1 MNQNSA
7 MKNEVKKFLGIEVPP
22 DLTRRNFFF
31 LYFTTFFIGLLP
43 GMPAIIQPAFLKKI
57 INVSP
62 EFFGSINGIL
72 QNTSQI
78 ATLAFVGLVGV
89 LSDRVGRKILAIL
102 GFAIMFIFFYL
113 YGMSNEIA
121 AALKIPADITSKI
134 CATLC
139 FASARANEFIDFAPG
154 LFVAYIIRLIIG
166 IGLVFCFPQF
176 IVMVADYTYAKDRG
190 KGMAFSG
197 AVKAIAGLVVFIVFA
212 PIGRAFGVE
221 ELFSTSSII
230 AFLGAVCTWAFLKDR
245 LHKEKSGKDL
255 RKGIKEIFRV
265 VNKSLPI
272 KASYLCAVITRP
284 DIGVMAVFLI
294 SWSVKVA
301 DKYQMTAEAATFK
314 GSISL
319 IVLLTISFIIMP
331 VIGIL
336 LDRWGRVPTL
346 ILSLICGGVGLVLI
360 ALSPDPFSKSIF
372 IAVALL
378 GLGMAGYQAGTYTLV
393 SDASPK
399 GMVGS
404 ILGGLNTL
412 SPFGH
417 LFFITLGGYLFDV
430 FGPGWAFALKGAANI
445 LLAIWMFI
453 IKKRIKIDPE
463 EI

>member
-1 MNQNSA
+1 
-7 MKNEVKKFLGIEVPP
+7 
-22 DLTRRNFFF
+22 
-31 LYFTTFFIGLLP
+31 
-43 GMPAIIQPAFLKKI
+43 
-57 INVSP
+57 
-62 EFFGSINGIL
+62 
-72 QNTSQI
+72 
-78 ATLAFVGLVGV
+78 
-89 LSDRVGRKILAIL
+89 
-102 GFAIMFIFFYL
+102 
-113 YGMSNEIA
+113 
-121 AALKIPADITSKI
+121 
-134 CATLC
+134 
-139 FASARANEFIDFAPG
+139 
-154 LFVAYIIRLIIG
+154 
-166 IGLVFCFPQF
+166 
-176 IVMVADYTYAKDRG
+176 
-190 KGMAFSG
+190 
-197 AVKAIAGLVVFIVFA
+197 
-212 PIGRAFGVE
+212 
-221 ELFSTSSII
+221 
-230 AFLGAVCTWAFLKDR
+230 
-245 LHKEKSGKDL
+245 
-255 RKGIKEIFRV
+255 V

-445 LLAIWMFI
+445 LLAVWMFI